1 MKKDKLNIAIHF
13 PYTPKYVADF
23 INAIENYGKH
33 DYVILTD
40 TRASE
45 GLTYD
50 ETLNASEVIQTPIIK
65 IKGLWYSA
73 GLVKH
78 LIFQKPDIFIV
89 NGNPRD
95 FGSLLVMLVG
105 FFTRTKVIAWGMWH
119 RIGKPKLYTVFYF
132 WLCGVI
138 CTANFSYARVGKISQ
153 VARGIRPAKVHVIG
167 TAISDA
173 SGSHINNA
181 KMNSHMLSD
190 CGLEQDF
197 LSQRFTLLQVMR
209 LTSIKKPNLLIELMI
224 KLRENGNNSVLLLAG
239 GGPLESDFKRKV
251 DFHSLG
257 KSIYMLGPVYDQ
269 DKLAALY
276 NAADI
281 TVVPTCIGL
290 TAHQSLS
297 FNVPVITDDSII
309 HQASEFEILTDG
321 YNARIYKEGNINEL
335 AAIIEDLSND
345 PLLLEALKKNCRASL
360 SKYSMENKVANFIRA
375 IEIV

>member
-1 MKKDKLNIAIHF
+1 MKKDRLNIAIHF

-23 INAIENYGKH
+23 VKALENYGKH

-40 TRASE
+40 TRNSE
-45 GLTYD
+45 GLMYD
-50 ETLNASEVIQTPIIK
+50 ETLNASKVIKTPIIK

-78 LIFQKPDIFIV
+78 LIFRKPDIFIV

-95 FGSLLVMLVG
+95 FGSLLVMLIG

-119 RIGKPKLYTVFYF
+119 RIGEPKLYTVFYF

-138 CTANFSYARVGKISQ
+138 CAANFSYARVGKISQ
-153 VARGIRPAKVHVIG
+153 IARGISSTKIHVIG

-173 SGSHINNA
+173 TGKNNDTS
-181 KMNSHMLSD
+181 MNLHMLSNL
-190 CGLEQDF
+190 GLDPDF
-197 LSQRFTLLQVMR
+197 FSQRFTLLQVMR

-224 KLRENGNNSVLLLAG
+224 KLREKGNNSVLLLAG
-239 GGPLESDFKRKV
+239 GGTLENDFKRKV

-257 KSIYMLGPVYDQ
+257 KSIIMLGPVYDQ
-269 DKLAALY
+269 DALAALY
-276 NAADI
+276 NTADV

-321 YNARIYKEGNINEL
+321 YNARIYKEGNINQL

-360 SKYSMENKVANFIRA
+360 RKYSMDDKVANFIRA
-375 IEIV
+375 IETV